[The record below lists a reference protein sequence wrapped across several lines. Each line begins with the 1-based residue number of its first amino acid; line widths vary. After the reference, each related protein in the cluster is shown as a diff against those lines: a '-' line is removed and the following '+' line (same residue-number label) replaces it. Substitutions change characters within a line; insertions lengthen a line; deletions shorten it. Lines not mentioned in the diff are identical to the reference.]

1 VNLGLADPDRPGWL
15 ASPGVVLSLLSR
27 CTPPPLAFGM
37 GAGDLNSVIVLA
49 PLTEPSFEP
58 WTVSFPENVSRIQSF
73 KFHMK

>member
-1 VNLGLADPDRPGWL
+1 
-15 ASPGVVLSLLSR
+15 
-27 CTPPPLAFGM
+27 M